1 MKHSVPIAYL
11 FSIKFVS
18 SKMKKLTSI
27 NNKERYTMKSTLK
40 KLLPFAVVGVISG
53 ATTVGGLQYLNHDSD
68 SADQSYFTKSSNV
81 SFAGMNSA
89 AVGDDFVKA
98 AKTTVPAV
106 VTIKNYQSRTTS
118 RASEQDMFDFF
129 FGDPFGGRGQQR
141 QKQQVPD
148 NMPSGMGSG
157 VIISPDGYIIS
168 NNHVVAGAN
177 KLEVVLSNK
186 KSYIAT
192 LVGTD
197 PNTDISLLKIEEK
210 GLPYLNFANS
220 DNIEV
225 GQWVLAVGNPLG
237 LNSTV
242 TAGIVSAKGRGIGI
256 LSSQG
261 KAANPIESFIQTD
274 AAINPGN
281 SGGALVNTNGD
292 LIGINSAI
300 QSTTGYYQGYGFAVP
315 ANLARKIVE
324 DIKKFGIVQRG
335 FLGVTSLD
343 LSDDQLVA
351 AYNKDKKTNY
361 KSGSGVLVTG
371 FGESSGAED
380 AGLKVGDIIT
390 QIDTT
395 PITDFADL
403 SIAIG
408 SKRPG
413 DKVTVTYQR
422 NGKPST
428 TTVTLRDQKGGTS
441 TRTKADLSV
450 TEKIGADFQS
460 IDDKTKAYYGLNSGV
475 IAKNVVEG
483 GEMAKAGVV
492 DGYIITEINGK
503 PVNSQKD
510 VENILNKFNGT
521 AQIKYMD
528 DYGRGYQRGFKMP

>member
-1 MKHSVPIAYL
+1 
-11 FSIKFVS
+11 
-18 SKMKKLTSI
+18 
-27 NNKERYTMKSTLK
+27 MKSTLK
-40 KLLPFAVVGVISG
+40 KLLPFAVVGVMSG
-53 ATTVGGLQYLNHDSD
+53 ATTVGALQYFNHDSNNG
-68 SADQSYFTKSSNV
+68 DQSFFTKSSNV
-81 SFAGMNSA
+81 SFAGMNSG

-106 VTIKNYQSRTTS
+106 VTIKNYQNRTS
-118 RASEQDMFDFF
+118 NNRASEQDLFDFF
-129 FGDPFGGRGQQR
+129 FGDPFGGGGNQRGQQR
-141 QKQQVPD
+141 QKQQAPD
-148 NMPSGMGSG
+148 NLPSGMGSG

-168 NNHVVAGAN
+168 NNHVVAGAS

-192 LVGTD
+192 LIGTD

-220 DNIEV
+220 DNIDV

-256 LSSQG
+256 LAGQG

-335 FLGVTSLD
+335 FLGVQSLD
-343 LSDDQLVA
+343 LSDDQQVA
-351 AYNKDKKTNY
+351 LYNRDKKANL
-361 KSGSGVLVTG
+361 KAGSGVYVTTVTDD
-371 FGESSGAED
+371 SGAQD
-380 AGLKVGDIIT
+380 AGIKVGDIIT
-390 QIDTT
+390 KIDGMA
-395 PITDFADL
+395 ITDFADL
-403 SIAIG
+403 SVAVG

-413 DKVTVTYQR
+413 DKVQVTYMR
-422 NGKPST
+422 NGKENT
-428 TTVTLRDQKGGTS
+428 ANVTLKDQKGGTA

-450 TEKIGADFQS
+450 TEKIGAEFEPLSDRF
-460 IDDKTKAYYGLNSGV
+460 KTDYGLNSGV
-475 IAKNVVEG
+475 VAKNVTEG
-483 GEMAKAGVV
+483 SEVAKIGIV
-492 DGYIITEINGK
+492 DNYIVIEINGK

-510 VENILNKFNGT
+510 VEKILDKYSGNVSVKFVDAYG
-521 AQIKYMD
+521 QIYT
-528 DYGRGYQRGFKMP
+528 RGFKMP

>member
-1 MKHSVPIAYL
+1 
-11 FSIKFVS
+11 
-18 SKMKKLTSI
+18 
-27 NNKERYTMKSTLK
+27 MKSTLK

-53 ATTVGGLQYLNHDSD
+53 ATTVGTIQYFGHDSNNG
-68 SADQSYFTKSSNV
+68 DQSYFTKASNV

-106 VTIKNYQSRTTS
+106 VTIKNYQTRTTS

-129 FGDPFGGRGQQR
+129 FGDPFGGKGQQR
-141 QKQQVPD
+141 QKQQQMPD

-192 LVGTD
+192 LIGTD

-256 LSSQG
+256 LGSQG
-261 KAANPIESFIQTD
+261 KATNPIESFIQTD

-343 LSDDQLVA
+343 LSDDQMVA
-351 AYNKDKKTNY
+351 AYNKQKKTSY
-361 KSGSGVLVTG
+361 KAGSGILVTG
-371 FGESSGAED
+371 FGDSSGAED
-380 AGLKVGDIIT
+380 AGLKAGDVIT
-390 QIDTT
+390 KIDNIA
-395 PITDFADL
+395 ITDFADL
-403 SIAIG
+403 SMAVG

-413 DKVTVTYQR
+413 DKVVVTYSR
-422 NGKPST
+422 NGKESS
-428 TTVTLRDQKGGTS
+428 TTVTLKDQKGGTS
-441 TRTKADLSV
+441 TRTKADLNV
-450 TEKIGADFQS
+450 TEKIGAEFEPLS
-460 IDDKTKAYYGLNSGV
+460 ERFKTDYGLNSGV
-475 IAKNVVEG
+475 VAKNVTEG
-483 GEMAKAGVV
+483 SEIAKVGIV
-492 DGYIITEINGK
+492 DNYIVIEINGK

-510 VENILNKFNGT
+510 VEKILDKYSGNVSVKFVDAYG
-521 AQIKYMD
+521 QIYT
-528 DYGRGYQRGFKMP
+528 RGFKMP

>member
-1 MKHSVPIAYL
+1 
-11 FSIKFVS
+11 
-18 SKMKKLTSI
+18 
-27 NNKERYTMKSTLK
+27 MKSTLK
-40 KLLPFAVVGVISG
+40 KLLPFAVVGVMSG
-53 ATTVGGLQYLNHDSD
+53 ATTVGALQYFNHDSNNG
-68 SADQSYFTKSSNV
+68 DQSYFTKSASNV
-81 SFAGMNSA
+81 SFAGMNTG
-89 AVGDDFVKA
+89 AVGEDFVKA

-106 VTIKNYQSRTTS
+106 VTIKNYQSRSTS
-118 RASEQDMFDFF
+118 RASEQDLFDFF
-129 FGDPFGGRGQQR
+129 FGPQNGRGQQ
-141 QKQQVPD
+141 KQQQQTPD

-192 LVGTD
+192 LIGTD

-220 DNIEV
+220 DNIDV

-281 SGGALVNTNGD
+281 SGGALVNTNGE

-315 ANLARKIVE
+315 SNLARKIVE

-335 FLGVTSLD
+335 FLGVTTID
-343 LSDDQLVA
+343 LSNDQLVA
-351 AYNKDKKTNY
+351 SYNKDQKANIKV
-361 KSGSGVLVTG
+361 GSGMYVTG
-371 FGESSGAED
+371 FGENSGAED
-380 AGLKVGDIIT
+380 AGIKKGDIIT
-390 QIDTT
+390 KIDTYT
-395 PITDFADL
+395 ITDFADL
-403 SIAIG
+403 SAAIG

-413 DKVTVTYQR
+413 DKVQVTYLR
-422 NGKPST
+422 NGKENVT
-428 TTVTLRDQKGGTS
+428 TATLRDQKGGTS

-450 TEKIGADFQS
+450 SEKIGAEFKPLDERF
-460 IDDKTKAYYGLNSGV
+460 KTDYGLNSGV
-475 IAKNVVEG
+475 IANNVTEG
-483 GEMAKAGVV
+483 GEIAKIGIV
-492 DGYIITEINGK
+492 DNYIVIEINGK

-510 VENILNKFNGT
+510 VEKILDKYSGNVQVKFVDAYG
-521 AQIKYMD
+521 QIYT
-528 DYGRGYQRGFKMP
+528 RGFKMP

>member
-1 MKHSVPIAYL
+1 
-11 FSIKFVS
+11 
-18 SKMKKLTSI
+18 
-27 NNKERYTMKSTLK
+27 MKSTLK

-53 ATTVGGLQYLNHDSD
+53 ATTVGGLQYLNHDSN
-68 SADQSYFTKSSNV
+68 SADQSYFTKASNV

-106 VTIKNYQSRTTS
+106 VTIKNYQTRTTS

-141 QKQQVPD
+141 QKQQQVPE

-210 GLPYLNFANS
+210 GLPFLNFANS

-343 LSDDQLVA
+343 LSDDQMVA
-351 AYNKDKKTNY
+351 AYNKQKKTNY
-361 KSGSGVLVTG
+361 KAGSGILVTG

-380 AGLKVGDIIT
+380 AGLKTGDIIT
-390 QIDTT
+390 SIDGT

-403 SIAIG
+403 SMSVG

-413 DKVTVTYQR
+413 DKVVVTYQR
-422 NGKPST
+422 NGKEAT
-428 TTVTLRDQKGGTS
+428 TTVTLKDQKGGTS
-441 TRTKADLSV
+441 TRTKADLTV
-450 TEKIGADFQS
+450 TEKIGAEFKPLDERF
-460 IDDKTKAYYGLNSGV
+460 KTDYGLNSGV
-475 IAKNVVEG
+475 IANNVTEG
-483 GEMAKAGVV
+483 SEIAKIGIV
-492 DGYIITEINGK
+492 DNYIVIEINGK

-510 VENILNKFNGT
+510 VEKILDKYSGNVSVKFVDAYG
-521 AQIKYMD
+521 QIYT
-528 DYGRGYQRGFKMP
+528 RGFKMP

>member
-1 MKHSVPIAYL
+1 
-11 FSIKFVS
+11 
-18 SKMKKLTSI
+18 
-27 NNKERYTMKSTLK
+27 MKSTLK

-53 ATTVGGLQYLNHDSD
+53 ATTVGGLQYLNHDSN
-68 SADQSYFTKSSNV
+68 STDQSYFTKASNV
-81 SFAGMNSA
+81 SFAGMNSS

-106 VTIKNYQSRTTS
+106 VTIKNYQSRSTS

-129 FGDPFGGRGQQR
+129 FGDPFGGRNQQR
-141 QKQQVPD
+141 QKQQAPD

-315 ANLARKIVE
+315 SNLARKIVE

-343 LSDDQLVA
+343 LSNDQLVA
-351 AYNKDKKTNY
+351 AYNKQEKTNI
-361 KSGSGVLVTG
+361 KAGSGVLVTG
-371 FGESSGAED
+371 FGENSGAED
-380 AGLKVGDIIT
+380 AGLKKGDVIT
-390 QIDTT
+390 KIDNVA
-395 PITDFADL
+395 ITDFADL
-403 SIAIG
+403 SVAVG

-413 DKVTVTYQR
+413 DKVQVTYAR
-422 NGKPST
+422 NGKENT

-450 TEKIGADFQS
+450 TEKIGAEFEPLS
-460 IDDKTKAYYGLNSGV
+460 ERFKTDYGLNSGV
-475 IAKNVVEG
+475 VAKNVTEG
-483 GEMAKAGVV
+483 SEIAKIGIV
-492 DGYIITEINGK
+492 DNYIVIEINGK

-510 VENILNKFNGT
+510 VEKILDRYSGNVSVKFVDAYG
-521 AQIKYMD
+521 QIYT
-528 DYGRGYQRGFKMP
+528 RGFKMP

>member
-1 MKHSVPIAYL
+1 
-11 FSIKFVS
+11 
-18 SKMKKLTSI
+18 
-27 NNKERYTMKSTLK
+27 MKSTLK
-40 KLLPFAVVGVISG
+40 KLLPFAVVGVMSG
-53 ATTVGGLQYLNHDSD
+53 ATTVGALQYFDHTSD
-68 SADQSYFTKSSNV
+68 NGDQSYFTKSSNV

-106 VTIKNYQSRTTS
+106 VTIKNYQNRAGGGG
-118 RASEQDMFDFF
+118 RASEQDLFDFF
-129 FGDPFGGRGQQR
+129 FGDPFGGGRNQQR
-141 QKQQVPD
+141 PKQQQAPD

-168 NNHVVAGAN
+168 NNHVVAGAS

-225 GQWVLAVGNPLG
+225 GQWALAVGNPLG

-242 TAGIVSAKGRGIGI
+242 TAGIISAKGRGIGI
-256 LSSQG
+256 LGSQG

-343 LSDDQLVA
+343 LSDDQQIA
-351 AYNKDKKTNY
+351 AYNRQFKTNI
-361 KSGSGVLVTG
+361 KSGSGVYITG
-371 FGESSGAED
+371 FGDSSGAQD
-380 AGLKVGDIIT
+380 AGLSKGDVIT
-390 QIDTT
+390 KIDAT
-395 PITDFADL
+395 PVTDFADL

-413 DKVTVTYQR
+413 DRVAVTYLR
-422 NGKPST
+422 NGKENT
-428 TTVTLRDQKGGTS
+428 TSVTLKDQKGGTS

-450 TEKIGADFQS
+450 GEKIGADFEPLS
-460 IDDKTKAYYGLNSGV
+460 DRFKTDYGLNSGV
-475 IAKNVVEG
+475 VAKNVSEG
-483 GEMAKAGVV
+483 SEMAKIGVV
-492 DGYIITEINGK
+492 DNYIVIEINGK

-510 VENILNKFNGT
+510 VEKILEKYSGNVQVKFV
-521 AQIKYMD
+521 D
-528 DYGRGYQRGFKMP
+528 EYGRIYTKGFKMP

>member
-1 MKHSVPIAYL
+1 
-11 FSIKFVS
+11 
-18 SKMKKLTSI
+18 
-27 NNKERYTMKSTLK
+27 MKSTLK
-40 KLLPFAVVGVISG
+40 KLLPFAVVGVVSG
-53 ATTVGGLQYLNHDSD
+53 ATTVGAIQYLGHTSNNG
-68 SADQSYFTKSSNV
+68 DQSFFTAAAPTA
-81 SFAGMNSA
+81 SFAGMNTG

-106 VTIKNYQSRTTS
+106 VTIKNYQSRTSS
-118 RASEQDMFDFF
+118 RASEQDLFDFF

-141 QKQQVPD
+141 QKQQQVPD

-256 LSSQG
+256 LGSQG

-335 FLGVTSLD
+335 FLGVQSLD
-343 LSDDQLVA
+343 LSNDQLVA
-351 AYNKDKKTNY
+351 GYNRQFKTNL
-361 KSGSGVLVTG
+361 KVGSGVYITG
-371 FGESSGAED
+371 FGEKSGAED
-380 AGLKVGDIIT
+380 AGLKKGDVIT
-390 QIDTT
+390 KVDNYAV
-395 PITDFADL
+395 TDFADL
-403 SIAIG
+403 SMSIG

-413 DKVTVTYQR
+413 DKVQVTYLR
-422 NGKPST
+422 DGKENT
-428 TTVTLRDQKGGTS
+428 TTVTLKDQKGGTS
-441 TRTKADLSV
+441 TKTKADLSV
-450 TEKIGADFQS
+450 TEKIGAEFDPLNERF
-460 IDDKTKAYYGLNSGV
+460 KTEYGLTSGV
-475 IAKNVVEG
+475 VAKNVSEG
-483 GEMAKAGVV
+483 SEMAKIGIV
-492 DGYIITEINGK
+492 DNYIIIEVNGK

-510 VENILNKFNGT
+510 VEKILDRYQGNVQVKFV
-521 AQIKYMD
+521 D
-528 DYGRGYQRGFKMP
+528 DYGRIYTKGFKMP